1 MACSWKPYC
10 WCLMGIL
17 GVVNGDF
24 GLLEE
29 ELLVFNGDFG
39 VDGVFNGD
47 VGVDGVFNGDFG

>member
-1 MACSWKPYC
+1 MFN
-10 WCLMGIL
+10 GDFG
-17 GVVNGDF
+17 GVVNEDF

-47 VGVDGVFNGDFG
+47 FGVEVVFNGDFG